1 MPEYE
6 LLCLADLAGMTQEEL
21 RDHVRSSYETNDDLE
36 NIVFLIAYESVGSW
50 GCDSSSFFLMY
61 KKDDGNLYE
70 NRGSHCSCY
79 GFEGQWEPEETSVD
93 YLESAN
99 FDFWPGGYDYQ
110 SDANRTAVMRYINN
124 INFR

>member
-61 KKDDGNLYE
+61 KKDDGKLYE
-70 NRGSHCSCY
+70 NYGGHCSCY
-79 GFEGQWEPEETSVD
+79 GFEGQWEPEETSVE
-93 YLESAN
+93 YLQSPN
-99 FDFWPGGYDYQ
+99 FEFYCGGYDYQ
-110 SDANRTAVMRYINN
+110 SDANREAIMSYVNN
-124 INFR
+124 PYFK